1 MEIQG
6 KILLTYGALTALT
19 LAVFVVVAASSRG
32 APKPYAEVQPRGY
45 GVRRVWFWSLL
56 AVLIVAFGLS
66 GRLTPYSQAGSVA
79 GEAVS
84 FPIVARQYVFENM
97 PEVVPYGVPVVFNL
111 TSIDVNHG
119 FAVYDSQDRIVGQ
132 VQAMPGYA
140 NDLRVTFTE
149 KGKYIVRCLE
159 FCGINHAFMQ
169 GSFEVR

>member
-6 KILLTYGALTALT
+6 KILLTYGLLAALT
-19 LAVFVVVAASSRG
+19 LAVFVIVAASSRG

-45 GVRRVWFWSLL
+45 GVRRAWFWSLL
-56 AVLIVAFGLS
+56 AVLVVAFGLS
-66 GRLTPYSQAGSVA
+66 GRLTPYSKAGA
-79 GEAVS
+79 APDAIS

-119 FAVYDSQDRIVGQ
+119 FAIYDAQDRIIGQ

-149 KGKYIVRCLE
+149 KGTYVVRCLE

-169 GSFEVR
+169 GSFEVK

>member
-6 KILLTYGALTALT
+6 KILLTYGALVVLT

-32 APKPYAEVQPRGY
+32 APEPYADVQPRGY
-45 GVRRVWFWSLL
+45 RVRRVWFWSLL
-56 AVLIVAFGLS
+56 AVLVVAFGVW
-66 GRLTPYSQAGSVA
+66 GRLTPYSKA
-79 GEAVS
+79 EAAPDAIS
-84 FPIVARQYVFENM
+84 FPIVARQYAFENM
-97 PEVVPYGVPVVFNL
+97 PEVVPYGVPVVFKL

-119 FAVYDSQDRIVGQ
+119 FAIYDTQDRIVGQ

-140 NDLRVTFTE
+140 NDLHVTFTE

-169 GSFEVR
+169 GSFEVK

>member
-6 KILLTYGALTALT
+6 KILLTFGVLSLLT
-19 LAVFVVVAASSRG
+19 LALFVVVAWSSRG
-32 APKPYAEVQPRGY
+32 SPKDYAEVQPAGY
-45 GVRRVWFWSLL
+45 AVRKVWFWVLL
-56 AVLIVAFGLS
+56 AAIVVAFGLS
-66 GRLTPYSQAGSVA
+66 GRLSPYSKAEA
-79 GEAVS
+79 APDAVS
-84 FPIVARQYVFENM
+84 FPIVARQYVFENI
-97 PEVVPYGVPVVFNL
+97 PEVVPYDVPVVFNL

-119 FAVYDSQDRIVGQ
+119 FAIYDAKDRIIGQ

-140 NDLRVTFTE
+140 NDLRVTFKE